1 MSDSQEVKKDNIIIR
16 VLKAIG
22 GKIHQTVDLVI
33 DVSKDIV
40 LKFLSVMKSDA
51 GKFVAEY
58 MDDALRIA
66 LEAAKLS
73 RASVKDKVAYF
84 AKEIAKVVKEA
95 GIPDHFINLLRE
107 IAVAEL
113 KAKGWI

>member
-58 MDDALRIA
+58 KDDALRIA

-84 AKEIAKVVKEA
+84 AKEIAKVVKE